1 MMIVRAETTT
11 ITSIERGSVTPAVGD
26 LSHVIERLKLV
37 TTNLLCDAI
46 VDGRG
51 DRIGWLRR
59 PKHVAQR

>member
-1 MMIVRAETTT
+1 MMIIRAETTT

-46 VDGRG
+46 SMA
-51 DRIGWLRR
+51 IGSDWLLRR
-59 PKHVAQR
+59 PKHVAPR